1 MALSDEELLART
13 ACDAAAFAA
22 FYERHRLAVF
32 RYARW
37 RLPSADA
44 AADLTAEV
52 FAAALEAAG
61 RFRPEAAPARAW
73 LFGIANNKVVDFHRR
88 GVIAEKARRRLGME
102 RLVFDEGEL
111 ERVEALAD
119 LERLS
124 GSLEVLV
131 ADLPAGE
138 RAAVLARV
146 VEEAPY
152 SQIAGEL
159 GISEPAVRQRVARGL
174 RRLEAGLRKEPQ

>member
-1 MALSDEELLART
+1 MAFSDEELLART
-13 ACDAAAFAA
+13 GRDAEAFAA

-52 FAAALEAAG
+52 FAAALEASG
-61 RFRPEAAPARAW
+61 RFRPGEAPARAW
-73 LFGIANNKVVDFHRR
+73 LFGIANNKLVDFRRR
-88 GVIAEKARRRLGME
+88 GVIADKARRRLGIE
-102 RLVFDEGEL
+102 RLVFDDQEL
-111 ERVEALAD
+111 ERVEALVD
-119 LERLS
+119 LERLR

-146 VEEAPY
+146 VGEAPY
-152 SQIAGEL
+152 AEIAAEL
-159 GISEPAVRQRVARGL
+159 GTSEPAVRQRVARGL
-174 RRLEAGLRKEPQ
+174 RRLEAGLRKGPE